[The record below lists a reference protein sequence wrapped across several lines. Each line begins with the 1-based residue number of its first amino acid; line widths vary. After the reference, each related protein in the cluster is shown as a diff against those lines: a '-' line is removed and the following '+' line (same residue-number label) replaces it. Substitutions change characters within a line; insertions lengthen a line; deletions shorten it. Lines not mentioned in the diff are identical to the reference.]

1 MRENTVEGERRE
13 GGCKRFPEPESNVG
27 EDAADITIA
36 NALCL
41 IRVYIEKEV
50 KVDRRGRGCRE
61 KEGRE

>member
-1 MRENTVEGERRE
+1 MFDSSEALVLRSIVYFVKE
-13 GGCKRFPEPESNVG
+13 
-27 EDAADITIA
+27 DITIA

-41 IRVYIEKEV
+41 IRVYTEKEV